1 MTKRSGI
8 LKTRGARLGSSLIRW
23 GLLAAVVVVVSSGDV
38 QACPTCKDTLGA
50 NGQRW
55 AEGFYWS
62 ILFMLTMPALLVG
75 GPLSDR
81 LGRRPVMVP
90 APFVAL
96 VGSARVGLTRERALE
111 IAHAGSELG

>member
-1 MTKRSGI
+1 MTKRSGV
-8 LKTRGARLGSSLIRW
+8 LTTRGARLGSSLIRW

-75 GPLSDR
+75 GWGWYLYR
-81 LGRRPVMVP
+81 ALGRAPVP
-90 APFVAL
+90 ASLIREPA
-96 VGSARVGLTRERALE
+96 ARST
-111 IAHAGSELG
+111 